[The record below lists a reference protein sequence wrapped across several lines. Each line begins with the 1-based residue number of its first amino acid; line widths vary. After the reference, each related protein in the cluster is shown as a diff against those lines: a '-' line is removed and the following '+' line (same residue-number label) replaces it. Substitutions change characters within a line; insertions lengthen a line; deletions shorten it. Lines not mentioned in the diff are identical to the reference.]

1 MKERKSYSRFIQ
13 NVCSWKNLEKGRIIH
28 LLHHC
33 IAHDISTFDSADF
46 QGNHCIAKTFGT
58 ALSESGLSRDE
69 IQLISKFNDATGSP
83 GFVEAVDDIL
93 LRLRTDYL
101 DLLLIDSP
109 APSGELLQDI
119 QRLSSQGKILEIGA
133 MSAQHQKLAATG
145 IPLRTYQDRID
156 FSPESFKDLSSKE
169 LTSGTLTCFTWL
181 DLEKMA
187 QTGKS
192 DVLDQFC
199 HKYKLSRTQL
209 LFAWTLQHPAYLHPV
224 LLSSEKDEIS
234 STTAMK
240 EVDLDPFDWQEINL
254 FLT

>member
-13 NVCSWKNLEKGRIIH
+13 NVCSWKNLEKGRIIQ

-33 IAHDISTFDSADF
+33 ISHDISTFDSADF
-46 QGNHCIAKTFGT
+46 QGDHCIGKTFGT

-69 IQLISKFNDATGSP
+69 IQLISKFNDTNEP
-83 GFVEAVDDIL
+83 NEFVDAVEDIL

-109 APSGELLQDI
+109 APSGALLQNI

-145 IPLRTYQDRID
+145 IPLRTYQDRVD
-156 FSPESFKDLSSKE
+156 FSSECFKDLDSKE

-181 DLEKMA
+181 DLEKIA

-192 DVLDQFC
+192 DVLDKFC
-199 HKYKLSRTQL
+199 HKYKLSKTEL
-209 LFAWTLQHPAYLHPV
+209 LLAWILQHPAHLHPV

-254 FLT
+254 ILT